1 MTERD
6 HVHLEYI
13 RESIERIE
21 EYTDGGSE
29 DRFRRHPLVQDGVL
43 RRLETL
49 ADASHKLPDDLKARH
64 PEIRWRTVYA
74 FRNVAAHA
82 YTQIDLQRVW
92 EIVRDH
98 LPGLRQAVVQE
109 LGRFERDETSPG

>member
-6 HVHLEYI
+6 RVHLEYI
-13 RESIERIE
+13 RDSIERID
-21 EYTDGGSE
+21 EYTDGRSE
-29 DRFRRHPLVQDGVL
+29 DRFTRHPLVQDAVL

-49 ADASHKLPDDLKARH
+49 ADASHKLPEELKERH
-64 PEIRWRTVYA
+64 PEIGWRTVYA
-74 FRNVAAHA
+74 FRNIAAHA

-98 LPGLRQAVVQE
+98 LPTLHRAVVEE
-109 LGRFERDETSPG
+109 LEGVKRDETVPG